1 MVTAN
6 QEENKTMLGIANGLK
21 RVLKLADKQDYVLKN
36 FDKEK
41 LVCKIVRN
49 NGRIQSQHR
58 RIAIA
63 S

>member
-6 QEENKTMLGIANGLK
+6 QEENETMLGIANGLK

-36 FDKEK
+36 FDKET